1 MKNNHKYVSKG
12 TVTNIKSPNGN
23 DLDKVIDLLK
33 IPTQKRTKSEIK
45 IIQNYMINN
54 IEYFRKMSQ
63 EPDEIERIPKI
74 IQILNYECFQKDEPI
89 INYGEIGDKFYIILS
104 GNINV
109 YKPSPK
115 NVYMT
120 LYDYVKYLVNI
131 RDIQNN
137 QLKFERIQNYNS
149 NIDRVKLVQINY
161 NPEKLPY
168 SIKKLPVVIEEERL
182 ISKLGPGASFGEMAL
197 IKHERRNADIIADET
212 CILGSIDKND
222 YKKIL
227 KDIEEQKINT
237 QLKSFKMDFPFFSEL
252 PPVKML

>member
-89 INYGEIGDKFYIILS
+89 IKLEISFILFYQ
-104 GNINV
+104 V
-109 YKPSPK
+109 
-115 NVYMT
+115 M
-120 LYDYVKYLVNI
+120 
-131 RDIQNN
+131 
-137 QLKFERIQNYNS
+137 
-149 NIDRVKLVQINY
+149 
-161 NPEKLPY
+161 
-168 SIKKLPVVIEEERL
+168 
-182 ISKLGPGASFGEMAL
+182 
-197 IKHERRNADIIADET
+197 
-212 CILGSIDKND
+212 
-222 YKKIL
+222 
-227 KDIEEQKINT
+227 
-237 QLKSFKMDFPFFSEL
+237 
-252 PPVKML
+252 

>member
-74 IQILNYECFQKDEPI
+74 IQILNYERFQKDEPI

-104 GNINV
+104 GNVNV
-109 YKPSPK
+109 YKAQSA
-115 NVYMT
+115 VRDFT
-120 LYDYVKYLVNI
+120 LSSTKH
-131 RDIQNN
+131 
-137 QLKFERIQNYNS
+137 
-149 NIDRVKLVQINY
+149 
-161 NPEKLPY
+161 
-168 SIKKLPVVIEEERL
+168 L
-182 ISKLGPGASFGEMAL
+182 IYFFFLG
-197 IKHERRNADIIADET
+197 
-212 CILGSIDKND
+212 
-222 YKKIL
+222 KIL
-227 KDIEEQKINT
+227 YYIFN
-237 QLKSFKMDFPFFSEL
+237 SG
-252 PPVKML
+252 

>member
-1 MKNNHKYVSKG
+1 MNFVIMKNNHKYVSKG

-74 IQILNYECFQKDEPI
+74 IQILNYERFQKDEPI

-104 GNINV
+104 GNVNV

-120 LYDYVKYLVNI
+120 LYDYIKYLVNI

-149 NIDRVKLVQINY
+149 NIDRVKLVQINC

-168 SIKKLPVVIEEERL
+168 
-182 ISKLGPGASFGEMAL
+182 
-197 IKHERRNADIIADET
+197 
-212 CILGSIDKND
+212 
-222 YKKIL
+222 
-227 KDIEEQKINT
+227 
-237 QLKSFKMDFPFFSEL
+237 
-252 PPVKML
+252 